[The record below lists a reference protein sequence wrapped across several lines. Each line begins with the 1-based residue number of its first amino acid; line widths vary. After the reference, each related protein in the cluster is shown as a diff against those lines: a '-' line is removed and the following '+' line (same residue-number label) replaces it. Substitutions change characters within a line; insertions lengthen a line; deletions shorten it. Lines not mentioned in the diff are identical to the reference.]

1 MKFRPLLDCVPIR
14 HVEAD
19 LIVLVDGD
27 AVAAKKP

>member
-14 HVEAD
+14 PVEAD
-19 LIVLVDGD
+19 LIVLVDGG